1 MASVPN
7 YALYGDQ
14 AAPAWLDM
22 VHFER
27 IHERSSLHDFDIA
40 PHTHDGLI
48 QVLYVTRGGGEVMI
62 DGARWPM
69 RAPTLIVLPTP
80 HVHAFRFTRDIDGP
94 VVTAAQRPLESIVKV
109 GAPDLLA
116 QVRTPRVMGVA
127 QAVRHKDALMPLF
140 DAIAHEARGQT
151 RDGVTA
157 GPALLMALFVQIAR
171 IAQALGMDVPVVD
184 AAAARTRKAQQVER
198 FRALVD
204 ARFRDRLPIEAYS
217 AELGVTAGQLS
228 RVCREVL
235 GVSALDVLNAR
246 IVHEAERELVY
257 SILSVKQIA
266 AVLGFADEAYFG
278 RFFKKHT
285 DRTPTE
291 FRDAARRA
299 LAGTGQTSSAAGSS
313 TPLRSS
319 SRRFMPSSIFS
330 R

>member
-27 IHERSSLHDFDIA
+27 IHERSSLHDYDIA

-48 QVLYVTRGGGEVMI
+48 QVLYVTQGGGEVMI

-80 HVHAFRFTRDIDGP
+80 HVHGFRFTRDIDGP

-109 GAPDLLA
+109 GAPELLA
-116 QVRTPRVMGVA
+116 QVRTPRVMSVSA
-127 QAVRHKDALMPLF
+127 AVRHRDALMPLF
-140 DAIAHEARGQT
+140 DAIAHEARGHA

-171 IAQALGMDVPVVD
+171 IAKVLEADAPAAD
-184 AAAARTRKAQQVER
+184 AAAARSRKAQQVER

-204 ARFRDRLPIEAYS
+204 AQFRERRPIEGYA
-217 AELGVTAGQLS
+217 ADLGVTAGQLS
-228 RVCREVL
+228 RVCREML

-285 DRTPTE
+285 GRTPSE
-291 FRDAARRA
+291 FRSAARRA
-299 LAGTGQTSSAAGSS
+299 LAPSPAQTLSPGASPAHAP
-313 TPLRSS
+313 TARPRLR
-319 SRRFMPSSIFS
+319 RVR
-330 R
+330 